1 MWVCVVTIHSHWFIT
16 CCFILI
22 SIQCWHD
29 LWCVCVHKIDFS
41 LQNKRNTFPFDIQ
54 FMNPFDEF
62 EDCTRCNSTMAYKNR
77 IDEHLELHFI
87 QHFDAYFFPNQPITP
102 STCAHVLTYG
112 QTFDAALYLSCSV
125 KLGKTE
131 FLAKTKQWQKVR
143 APNECIGKCRRN
155 QWQWSRSTRAKV
167 KRTRVS
173 SWHNRQSIIINCLQR
188 FFFLLQFAAQA
199 KLSFMRNFPLW

>member
-1 MWVCVVTIHSHWFIT
+1 MT
-16 CCFILI
+16 
-22 SIQCWHD
+22 
-29 LWCVCVHKIDFS
+29 
-41 LQNKRNTFPFDIQ
+41 
-54 FMNPFDEF
+54 
-62 EDCTRCNSTMAYKNR
+62 
-77 IDEHLELHFI
+77 
-87 QHFDAYFFPNQPITP
+87 FDAFAYIKLIFRNKTTETPFHLIFNLWTLSTNLKIAHDVIAQWHIKIESTNTLNYILFSISMRIFLPNQPITP